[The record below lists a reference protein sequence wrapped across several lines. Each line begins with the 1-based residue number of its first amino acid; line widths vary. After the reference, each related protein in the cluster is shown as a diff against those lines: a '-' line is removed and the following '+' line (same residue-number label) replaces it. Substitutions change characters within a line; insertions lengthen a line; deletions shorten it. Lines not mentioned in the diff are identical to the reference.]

1 MFKLWSPFGKCNLV
15 RQTRNTGACL
25 GTLIAVF
32 LVHIWYVHDNNGI
45 LIPLVVLYIFD
56 NSWSST
62 SRSVWKYVRKGFAV
76 AHAAFVY
83 LLGIP
88 PSDVGP
94 ENIEVS
100 ESIS

>member
-1 MFKLWSPFGKCNLV
+1 MFGHTF
-15 RQTRNTGACL
+15 
-25 GTLIAVF
+25 AVL
-32 LVHIWYVHDNNGI
+32 LVHIWYMHDNNGI
-45 LIPLVVLYIFD
+45 LIPLVILYIFD